1 MSLKTFHTLFIIFVI
16 LADLA
21 YFAFLKFFASPELVE
36 KAGITGTLSGILGV
50 ALIIYFPF
58 HLRKSKKIIV

>member
-1 MSLKTFHTLFIIFVI
+1 MSLKTLHTFFILFVI

-21 YFAFLKFFASPELVE
+21 YFTYLKFFASPELQE
-36 KAGITGTLSGILGV
+36 KAGITGTLSGILGI

-58 HLRKSKKIIV
+58 HLRKSRKIIV

>member
-16 LADLA
+16 LADIS
-21 YFAFLKFFASPELVE
+21 YFVFLNFFASPELRE
-36 KAGITGTLSGILGV
+36 QAGITGVLSGILGV

-58 HLRKSKKIIV
+58 HLRKSRKIIV

>member
-1 MSLKTFHTLFIIFVI
+1 MSLKTFHTLFIVFVI

-21 YFAFLKFFASPELVE
+21 YFTFLKFFASPELQD
-36 KAGITGTLSGILGV
+36 KAGITGVLSGILGV